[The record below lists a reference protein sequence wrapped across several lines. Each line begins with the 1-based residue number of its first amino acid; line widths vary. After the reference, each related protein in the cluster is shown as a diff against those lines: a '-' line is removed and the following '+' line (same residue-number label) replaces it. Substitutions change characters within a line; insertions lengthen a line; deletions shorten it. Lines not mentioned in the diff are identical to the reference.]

1 MRFSNVTIPQP
12 SVVVVRSGVLLSSMG
27 AAVTS
32 AMPKIPATRVEIRM
46 VSVYRVAILRE
57 ELIGVIRL
65 EKEWEVKRLA
75 REREVNVCAVRFY
88 SRQALLE
95 PKAVRVTNPLSLPLA
110 HHTICEADC

>member
-12 SVVVVRSGVLLSSMG
+12 SVVVMRSGVLLSSMG
-27 AAVTS
+27 AAATS
-32 AMPKIPATRVEIRM
+32 ATPKIPATTVETRM
-46 VSVYRVAILRE
+46 VSVFRVAISRE

-65 EKEWEVKRLA
+65 EKEWEVKRLT
-75 REREVNVCAVRFY
+75 REREVNVCAVRIY

-95 PKAVRVTNPLSLPLA
+95 PKAVRVTNSLSLLLA